1 MNRASAAT
9 RERLLAAGA
18 DVFAEKGFRGATVR
32 EIVRRAGAG
41 NSAAIHYHFG
51 GKEGLYSEVLERG
64 FQEAYRK
71 YPANLEAPPGTDP
84 EDLLHAFVS
93 SFVRRIFD
101 EGIHARIGHLL
112 ARELVEPTRAL
123 DRVVDRVFR
132 PLFIRLCGLVRE
144 LVGAAVSDAI
154 VRRCARSIIGQ
165 IVFYRHCAPLI
176 ERLEGPFRPTERAL
190 EELGDHITVF
200 SGLGL
205 RGIAAESKRRRG

>member
-9 RERLLAAGA
+9 RERLLAAGS

-32 EIVRRAGAG
+32 EIVRRAGSG

-64 FQEAYRK
+64 LQEAFRK
-71 YPANLEAPPGTDP
+71 HPANLEAPPGTDP
-84 EDLLHAFVS
+84 EDRLHAFVS
-93 SFVRRIFD
+93 SFVRRVFD
-101 EGIHARIGHLL
+101 EGVQARTGPLL
-112 ARELVEPTRAL
+112 TRELVEPTKAL

-132 PLFIRLCGLVRE
+132 PFFTGLCGLVRE
-144 LVGAAVSDAI
+144 LLGPGLPDAV

-205 RGIAAESKRRRG
+205 RGIAAESKRRRR